1 MIKYQLICKKCKL
14 TFDSWFASSKEF
26 EKLKKKNF
34 LNCYN
39 CNSIEI
45 EKSLMKPNVLNKK
58 KELNESFLKEDN
70 LNIKKTIR
78 EYQNFIK
85 KNFDYVG
92 NGFAY
97 EARNIH
103 YNKKKRKKGIVGK
116 ASKKDLMELK
126 EEGIE
131 TQSIPWIKNK
141 NNYTQLKFII
151 NDYSY

>member
-1 MIKYQLICKKCKL
+1 MIKYQIICKKCKL

-34 LNCYN
+34 LNCHN

-92 NGFAY
+92 SRFVY

-103 YNKKKRKKGIVGK
+103 YNKKKRKKGIIGK
-116 ASKKDLMELK
+116 ASKKDLIELK

-131 TQSIPWIKNK
+131 TQSIPWVKDK
-141 NNYTQLKFII
+141 NN
-151 NDYSY
+151 